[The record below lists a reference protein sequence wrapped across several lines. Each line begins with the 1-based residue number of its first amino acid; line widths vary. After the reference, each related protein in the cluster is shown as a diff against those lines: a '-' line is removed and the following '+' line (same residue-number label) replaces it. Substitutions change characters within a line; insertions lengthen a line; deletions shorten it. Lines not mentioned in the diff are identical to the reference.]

1 MSRISDLPPIDPE
14 DIDGTEEAPVAKN
27 GQAFKA
33 TLDKLGQAA
42 ATRAESVL
50 AATIAQAS
58 RFVPFLYPDELNAD
72 LQRVFEIELYESV
85 GGVDLAWPEEIKVE
99 EVGRQAGTER
109 ARYRIAG
116 RNGADPFTLL
126 ARESTG
132 GAGFV
137 VVAGLEG
144 VLDFPIFA
152 HDASLGVPAGTAVGR
167 FAWDVTG
174 PTALYATAYD
184 YEISGLNRARLLMSV
199 AHRQRV
205 AEMIEAALAAEA
217 GREGPFIAKVRDER
231 LRDDIADARG
241 IFTQAGHRYG
251 LSSIE
256 LSHFPAASPPSW
268 RAQLTVR
275 DWTTGTAAA
284 QRTAI
289 WYDDPTGVEQPLVL
303 FKGTLAGFTGEQ
315 FVVKIG
321 ADAQW
326 TDSGVARTFA
336 SYAEA
341 GLREDRMKTRDEV
354 EDFIDLGPPA
364 PDEDV
369 IIKGS
374 GGDATT
380 LSAAAAPFYNA
391 TFNAAS
397 AADKFKIFPN
407 SEVAHF
413 WNKVRFFLAD
423 PFHDEELTEPHIP
436 LWHSIDQGRGM
447 FNTRIWN
454 QTAGKRVFETTWPN
468 WKIDLAAEQF
478 ANEYLDHVDNNDG
491 QGQPSATGYGLQ
503 NAFLAS
509 GYLRVWY
516 RAHGVNV
523 GQGSPS
529 CIGMGISSGQR
540 MRIIDSLFEQVSGTD
555 VPAMFMH
562 NSAKTT
568 TGGRLSI
575 EGSSILR
582 NLAGTPNLQLIGTYG
597 QSVYHEV
604 FVSAESTVEGGVKGN
619 VTMLDSDPN
628 MPAIARL
635 RWPYR
640 VRGHLPDG
648 ITFTDTK
655 MRVLTVDA
663 GTTISTASGVAKALF
678 GDGYDPATGKGEAL
692 TLDGSVQALATKLSG
707 LQGATMS
714 LARDG
719 VAAEAITIGD
729 YTGMSEGAILAALNA
744 QLSNF
749 NIAAARIDGDVG
761 VEP

>member
-1 MSRISDLPPIDPE
+1 MARISDLPSLAPG
-14 DIDGTEEAPVAKN
+14 DIDGTEEAPVVKG

-58 RFVPFLYPDELNAD
+58 RFVPFLYPDQLTAD
-72 LQRVFEIELYESV
+72 LQRVFNVDLYESV
-85 GGVDLAWPEEIKVE
+85 GGVKLAWPDDIKVE
-99 EVGRQAGTER
+99 EVGRQAGTDR

-116 RNGADPFTLL
+116 RNGADPFSLL
-126 ARESTG
+126 ARESKG
-132 GAGFV
+132 GAAFV
-137 VVAGLEG
+137 GVAGLEG

-152 HDASLGVPAGTAVGR
+152 HDTSLGVPAGTEVAR

-184 YEISGLNRARLLMSV
+184 YETSGLNRARLLMSV

-205 AEMIEAALAAEA
+205 AELIEAALAAEA
-217 GREGPFIAKVRDER
+217 KREGPFVASMRDKR
-231 LRDDIADARG
+231 LREDIADVRG
-241 IFTQAGHRYG
+241 IFTQPSHRYG
-251 LSSIE
+251 FSSIE
-256 LSHFPAASPPSW
+256 LSHFPAANPPSW
-268 RAQLTVR
+268 RVQLKIR
-275 DWTTGTAAA
+275 DWTTGTDAAS
-284 QRTAI
+284 
-289 WYDDPTGVEQPLVL
+289 WGKFFYEDPTGEEQHLL
-303 FKGTLAGFTGEQ
+303 LYKGLLAGFTGEQ
-315 FVVKIG
+315 FAVTIG

-341 GLREDRMKTRDEV
+341 GLREDRMATGGEV
-354 EDFIDLGPPA
+354 EAFIDLGPPA

-369 IIKGS
+369 IIKPG

-380 LSAAAAPFYNA
+380 LAAGAAPFYNA
-391 TFNAAS
+391 NYVAAS
-397 AADKFKIFPN
+397 AADKFKTFPN
-407 SEVAHF
+407 SDIAHF

-423 PFHDEELTEPHIP
+423 PFHDEELTEPHVV
-436 LWHSIDQGRGM
+436 LWHSLIQGRGM
-447 FNTRIWN
+447 FNTRLWN
-454 QTAGKRVFETTWPN
+454 ETAGKRVFETTWPN
-468 WKIDLAAEQF
+468 WKIDVAAEQF
-478 ANEYLDHVDNNDG
+478 ADQYLDHIDNNDD
-491 QGQPSATGYGLQ
+491 QSKPSATGYGLQ

-516 RAHGVNV
+516 RAHGMNV

-562 NSAKTT
+562 NSAQTT
-568 TGGRLSI
+568 AGGRLSI
-575 EGSSILR
+575 EGGSILR
-582 NLAGTPNLQLIGTYG
+582 NLVGTPNLQLIGTYG

-604 FVSAESTVEGGVKGN
+604 FVSAESRVDGGVKGN

-648 ITFTDTK
+648 IIFTDTK

-663 GTTISTASGVAKALF
+663 GTSLTTASGVAKVLF
-678 GDGYDPATGKGEAL
+678 GNGYDPETGKGEAL
-692 TLDGSVQALATKLSG
+692 TLDGSVQALATKLGG
-707 LQGATMS
+707 LQGATMTLS
-714 LARDG
+714 RSG
-719 VAAEAITIGD
+719 VANETITIGD
-729 YTGMSEGAILAALNA
+729 YTGMSEGAILAALND

-761 VEP
+761 VEA